1 MGSAPWASGDPD
13 QPPVQRFPLALS
25 QPMLQLS
32 QRARLAIVAAVM
44 LGLFLSALDQ
54 TVVGTALPTIVTDL
68 GGNNLYVWVVTSY
81 LLTSTITVPVYG
93 KLSDIF
99 GRKLML
105 MIGIGLFLVGSALS
119 GLSQNMAELIL
130 FRGLQGLG
138 AGALFPIALAVIGDL
153 FTPRERGKYQGFFGA
168 VFGVAFLV
176 GPFLGGWITD
186 NISWHWV
193 FYVNLPIGLIALA
206 VIATQLPNHRR
217 EGATPSIDY
226 LGALVFALA
235 VVPILIGLTEKGLTG
250 SGGAAYSWFAPQV
263 GGLILVGLV
272 LALVFL
278 YIETRVPEP
287 ILPLDL
293 FRIRTYAASQA
304 AMFLMSFAFF
314 IAVIFLPRYYQ
325 AVRGVSATASGYMLW
340 PLLVGLMGTSILAGL
355 LIARTGKYKALLVG
369 AMAVMCVGLL
379 LMTQLTATTTNLAL
393 WGWLLV
399 LGIGIGPAMSGYTL
413 VVQNAVPVSKLGV
426 ATSTL
431 TFGRQIGGT
440 IGLAVAGT
448 SLVSTVNSQ
457 FPKDLAQHG
466 VPPAI
471 SSHISATSNS
481 NLTGVGNLA
490 AELTKALPSAAH
502 PFIGAIVT
510 AIHEALAQ
518 AIAGSFWIGLVV
530 AVMGLVA
537 ALCLKEVPLRT
548 THEDEPEAPAA
559 PAAERGAEELVPSR

>member
-1 MGSAPWASGDPD
+1 MAFN
-13 QPPVQRFPLALS
+13 QPS
-25 QPMLQLS
+25 IHLS
-32 QRARLAIVAAVM
+32 QRKRLAIVVAVM

-93 KLSDIF
+93 KLSDLF

-105 MIGIGLFLVGSALS
+105 TIGISLFLVGSALS
-119 GLSQNMAELIL
+119 GLSQNMGELIA
-130 FRGLQGLG
+130 FRGLQGIG
-138 AGALFPIALAVIGDL
+138 AGALFPIALAVVGDL

-193 FYVNLPIGLIALA
+193 FYVNVPIGIIALA

-217 EGATPSIDY
+217 EGTTPSIDY
-226 LGALVFALA
+226 WGTLVFTAA

-250 SGGAAYSWFAPQV
+250 SGGSSYSWFAPQV
-263 GGLILVGLV
+263 GGLILLGLV
-272 LALVFL
+272 LAVAFL
-278 YIETRVPEP
+278 FIEARTKEP

-293 FRIRTYAASQA
+293 FRNRTYAASQA

-340 PLLVGLMGTSILAGL
+340 PLLVGLMGTSIAGGL
-355 LIARTGKYKALLVG
+355 IIARTGRYKALLVS
-369 AMAVMCVGLL
+369 AMVVMCAGLL
-379 LMTQLTATTTNLAL
+379 LMTQLSATTSDPVL
-393 WGWLLV
+393 WAWLFV

-440 IGLAVAGT
+440 VGLAVAGT
-448 SLVSTVNSQ
+448 ALVSTVNSR
-457 FPKDLAQHG
+457 FPKDLAQQH
-466 VPPAI
+466 VP
-471 SSHISATSNS
+471 ATLSGHLSTASNS

-490 AELTKALPSAAH
+490 AELAKALPPAAH
-502 PFIGAIVT
+502 PYIGAIVT
-510 AIHEALAQ
+510 AIHDALAQ
-518 AIAGSFWIGLVV
+518 AIAQSFWIGLVV
-530 AVMGLVA
+530 ALVA
-537 ALCLKEVPLRT
+537 VVATLFLKELPLRT
-548 THEDEPEAPAA
+548 THGDEEPPKAGSGTPSEASP
-559 PAAERGAEELVPSR
+559 EELVPAR